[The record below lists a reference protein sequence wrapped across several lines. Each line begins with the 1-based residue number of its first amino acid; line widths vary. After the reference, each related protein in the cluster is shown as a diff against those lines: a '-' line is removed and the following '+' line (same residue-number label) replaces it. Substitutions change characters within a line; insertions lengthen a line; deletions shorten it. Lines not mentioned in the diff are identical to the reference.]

1 VKLLER
7 IQFFVKATT
16 RFYPLTAIVL
26 LLGLMLGSGSLQAQ
40 DYTIN
45 LKDTDIRELIQFVS
59 DATGT
64 TIVVDP
70 VVKGKVRVISSKPVS
85 ASELYELFLSVL
97 DVHGYTAV
105 RSGDIVRVIPAKD
118 AR

>member
-1 VKLLER
+1 M
-7 IQFFVKATT
+7 KATT

-85 ASELYELFLSVL
+85 ANELYELFLSVL

-105 RSGDIVRVIPAKD
+105 RSGDIVRVIPS
-118 AR
+118 